1 MMMFMLAGARVDRL
15 LEPTCPP
22 DAPQHHHAL
31 EMLRAH
37 MLALEMLRAHMLAL
51 HPEMC
56 GRKTI
61 VGCEP
66 TTTLFR
72 LAFGLVPKDGAEE
85 AERLSQEA
93 AKKAASAASKAAA
106 EAATQ
111 ERSCADAPA
120 GRQGQDS
127 HHK

>member
-1 MMMFMLAGARVDRL
+1 MLMFMLADTRCDRL

-22 DAPQHHHAL
+22 DALQHHHAL

-37 MLALEMLRAHMLAL
+37 MLAL
-51 HPEMC
+51 HPELEVQAC
-56 GRKTI
+56 GW
-61 VGCEP
+61 P

-72 LAFGLVPKDGAEE
+72 VAFGLVPKDGAEE

-93 AKKAASAASKAAA
+93 AKEAASAASKAAA